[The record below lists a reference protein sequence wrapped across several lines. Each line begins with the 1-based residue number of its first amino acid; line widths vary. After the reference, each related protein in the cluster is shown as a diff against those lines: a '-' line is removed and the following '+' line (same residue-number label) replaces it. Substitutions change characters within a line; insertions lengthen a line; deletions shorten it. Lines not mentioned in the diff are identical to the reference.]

1 MGNMG
6 MLHRRCG
13 HCVSSRMGNRR
24 KVYDSQLR
32 LQEFSRALQTEQ
44 HRRDPRERDRHVALD
59 DLVVAAC
66 GKLVPGDLLLAAR
79 PRVRAV
85 RHRRRTDLDE
95 PRPVTNLVVEPAIM
109 LERWHDTDR
118 KVRRDAAAKLKE
130 SYG

>member
-66 GKLVPGDLLLAAR
+66 G
-79 PRVRAV
+79 
-85 RHRRRTDLDE
+85 
-95 PRPVTNLVVEPAIM
+95 NLVVEPEIM

-130 SYG
+130 SDGAIFRCLLIPVVKGREVFESGFHDHW